1 MNTIEFKYAYV
12 DYVMYESENGLYLDL
27 FSLKQL
33 FDISDEET
41 KQVIDENEKL
51 LSHIRKLSIEIEYLP
66 YYDINIILHYAIEKN
81 PEVAEAIYSVIK
93 EKNKEDVIDSELIAP
108 LEKIH
113 SLSKPSVPWEKLD
126 DVFYT
131 MDKVEDNTYKRLCS
145 YCNRIALYD
154 LFPFIDEVK
163 ERYSLGKDFG
173 EFEDYDK
180 AEKVFEDAFENM
192 GEERKSK
199 EWYGAKLFYNIYTSK
214 PYKKDNDKLAL
225 IALYVFLYENKM
237 LYDDF
242 DVVYSSVDFMNI
254 LSVMKESKDSTEEEM
269 IERLIPLLSVS
280 EKRRIR
286 KSEKDLEIYK
296 KNPTR
301 ENVIRYIVSYLEE
314 NHYHQGYYEYFSSK
328 NKECLKLRYRGYH
341 YNLRLNY
348 TESMERKALVF
359 DTDALAYIEAPTL
372 LAERNGFV
380 INRFEEIKER
390 NKKDII
396 EQIHEDI
403 KKKLGKEFDMKSIT
417 IEINPTWHIKSDL
430 DYDY

>member
-12 DYVMYESENGLYLDL
+12 DYEMFESENGLYLDEL
-27 FSLKQL
+27 SLREL
-33 FDISDEET
+33 FDISEEEA
-41 KQVIDENEKL
+41 KKVIDEKETL

-66 YYDINIILHYAIEKN
+66 YYDINITLHYAIEKN

-93 EKNKEDVIDSELIAP
+93 EKNIEGMIDSELIAP

-113 SLSKPSVPWEKLD
+113 SLSAPSIPWEKLD
-126 DVFYT
+126 DVFYS

-145 YCNRIALYD
+145 YCKRIALYD
-154 LFPFIDEVK
+154 LFPFLEEAK

-180 AEKVFEDAFENM
+180 ADKVFEDAFENM

-199 EWYGAKLFYNIYTSK
+199 EWYAAKLFYNIYTRK
-214 PYKKDNDKLAL
+214 PYKNDNDKLAL
-225 IALYVFLYENKM
+225 VALYVFLYENKM

-242 DVVYSSVDFMNI
+242 DEVYSSTDFINI
-254 LSVMKESKDSTEEEM
+254 LSVMKESKDLTEEETM
-269 IERLIPLLSVS
+269 ERLTPLLSVS
-280 EKRRIR
+280 ERRRIR

-296 KNPTR
+296 KNPAE
-301 ENVIRYIVSYLEE
+301 ENAIRFIVSYLEE

-348 TESMERKALVF
+348 TESMERNALVF

-396 EQIHEDI
+396 EQIHEDL
-403 KKKLGKEFDMKSIT
+403 KRKLGKEFDMKSIA

-430 DYDY
+430 DYDF